1 MAYRLHRNDDETYW
15 ISGKADE
22 TPLIIDD
29 HPLNGLSLET
39 ATAYLYALNVLEG
52 IEVNDATPA
61 IRSAIERGLRAS
73 SQPRRLHV
81 EDVMVSVRWMLP
93 DVKISSV
100 VLRALI
106 ARVARER
113 GVMLV
118 E

>member
-1 MAYRLHRNDDETYW
+1 MPYRLHRNDNDTYW
-15 ISGKADE
+15 ISGRADE
-22 TPLIIDD
+22 APLTIDD
-29 HPLNGLSLET
+29 HQLTGLSLVT

-52 IEVNDATPA
+52 IEVTDATPA

-73 SQPRRLHV
+73 SPSRLHV

-93 DVKISSV
+93 DVNISSV

-106 ARVARER
+106 VRVARER
-113 GVMLV
+113 GVILV